1 LKLDVV
7 ILAAGAG
14 TRMRS
19 SLPKVLHKVG
29 GTPLL
34 QHVINTSNQLNANRI
49 RVVHGHGSE
58 QVLKEL
64 SDAPVDWFLQS
75 KQLGTGHAV
84 QQALSEN
91 DDDSCVLVLYGD
103 VPLIRAETLRSLLS
117 CLQDNGLALL
127 TAKVNEPQGYG
138 RIIRDSKNEVISIVE
153 EKDANDE
160 QRLVNEVN
168 TGMLALHQSLLN
180 KCLSSLD
187 NNNAAGEYYLTD
199 IISIAVNEGVKVKTV
214 MPDSIEEVLGI
225 NDRVQLA
232 EIERF
237 YQLRQVK
244 ALMKSGVTVH
254 DPARLDIRGEL
265 SCGQDSV
272 IDVNVILEGEVTI
285 GCGVTIGSNTV
296 IKNSRI
302 ADDVV
307 INENCVI
314 ENSDIAARCQI
325 GPFARIRPETVLAE
339 EVRIGN
345 FVEIKKSNVQKG
357 SKVNHLSYVG
367 DANVGKNVNIGA
379 GTITCNYDGA
389 NKYRTEIGD
398 DVFVGSDT
406 QLIAP
411 IKIGAGATIG
421 AGSTITR
428 DVLPGELALSRTK
441 QSVKEGWKRPVK
453 K

>member
-1 LKLDVV
+1 MKLDVV